1 MTHSLRFSL
10 NHSQVKTLGI
20 LLFSLLFMF
29 MFTSRAEAIL
39 RVPDEAGMIK
49 IEESLIERVH
59 PTVVINSAWFIDFPS
74 EVKLSFIQV
83 IALVGE
89 DKVEKTFFLDVNT
102 YELVDEALID
112 SYREQ
117 EAKSENPVF
126 TITSN
131 TKDLE
136 VQKDNS
142 MFWLAALGVSV
153 VGLIATAV
161 LKRKLKSLN

>member
-20 LLFSLLFMF
+20 LLFSFLFMF

-131 TKDLE
+131 NKDLE
-136 VQKDNS
+136 LQKDNS
-142 MFWLAALGVSV
+142 MFWIASLGASV
-153 VGLIATAV
+153 VGLIAIIV
-161 LKRKLKSLN
+161 LKLKQKSLN

>member
-10 NHSQVKTLGI
+10 THSQVKTLGV
-20 LLFSLLFMF
+20 LLLSFLFMF
-29 MFTSRAEAIL
+29 MFTSRAEALL

-49 IEESLIERVH
+49 VEESLIERVH

-89 DKVEKTFFLDVNT
+89 DKVEKTFFLDPNT

-117 EAKSENPVF
+117 EANSDNPIF

-136 VQKDNS
+136 LQKDNS
-142 MFWLAALGVSV
+142 MFWFASIGALVVGIISV
-153 VGLIATAV
+153 VI
-161 LKRKLKSLN
+161 LKLKLKSSN

>member
-1 MTHSLRFSL
+1 MIQSHRYTL

-20 LLFSLLFMF
+20 LLFSFLFMF
-29 MFTSRAEAIL
+29 MFTSRADAVL
-39 RVPDEAGMIK
+39 RVPNEADLIK
-49 IEESLIERVH
+49 VEESLVEKVH

-89 DKVEKTFFLDVNT
+89 DKVEKTFFLDPNT
-102 YELVDEALID
+102 FELVDEALIE

-117 EAKSENPVF
+117 EANSENPVF

-131 TKDLE
+131 TKDIEL
-136 VQKDNS
+136 QKDNS
-142 MFWLAALGVSV
+142 MFWVSLLGVSAI
-153 VGLIATAV
+153 GLISVVV
-161 LKRKLKSLN
+161 LKRKLKSSN